1 MLKRIALLPFL
12 LAACEA
18 TDPETA
24 AESHPVRYGHPGLYG
39 ARPAPS
45 LGRQLT
51 TRLRDCPQPG
61 VPALTSVVAT
71 YEDPTT
77 VGLVIEGRSCGA
89 QVSTFRF
96 RIYDAEGHDI
106 TGRSWPEVES
116 VEVAAD
122 GRFTLHGLAWS
133 CGDLSNGQSLVVEV
147 HGASATAEVQ

>member
-1 MLKRIALLPFL
+1 MFKRIVLLPFL

-18 TDPETA
+18 VDPEIS
-24 AESHPVRYGHPGLYG
+24 AESHPVRFGHPGLYST
-39 ARPAPS
+39 RPVPDF
-45 LGRQLT
+45 GRQLA
-51 TRLRDCPQPG
+51 TRLRDCPQAG
-61 VPALTSVVAT
+61 VPMLTSVVAT
-71 YEDPTT
+71 YEDPST

-89 QVSTFRF
+89 TISDFGF
-96 RIYDAEGHDI
+96 RIYDADGRDI

-147 HGASATAEVQ
+147 HGASAAADVQ